1 MTNNEKTKE
10 ELIRE
15 VAGIYKK
22 LAQLEEPNFTNEKPT
37 LENLPDIVLP
47 FLKGP
52 SVLFK
57 EAEDT
62 FVLVGDSDGQIIYF
76 NDVAEQ
82 ISGYS
87 AGEVVGKIG
96 WELFMD
102 LEEAERVKTLVK
114 NNEVDQERKENIWIA
129 KDGSRRIIK
138 WLSYADI
145 GGGQYHIIK
154 GIDITEHKNTLD
166 SLKESRE
173 QYRMLFES
181 MSEGFG
187 IFEFVFGN
195 EGQLSDAKVIEVNPA
210 LEKMFNAERNQVVGR
225 SITEIFPNVVAD
237 DFVRFCSAID
247 NHEPLRFINM
257 TAPKHKWFDIKAYSL
272 ENGNHYA
279 LVVRDISELKLMLER
294 LSASEERFHKAFHN
308 SPEMMVLIRMSDDV
322 FLETNQQFLDN
333 LEYTREEI
341 LEIKP
346 VRLLKPGQE
355 SYYEIILKDL
365 SEQGTIK
372 NVELQFLT
380 KTCKVLT
387 FLCSFQIISLDDQ
400 SCRLVVLKDITKE
413 KQLEKDLLRLD
424 RLHLVGEMA
433 ASIGHEIRNPMT
445 SVRGFLQL
453 LSMNDERSENQ
464 EYYALMIEE
473 IDRANAIITEFLS
486 MSRAKTVVL
495 EPRNLNDIVEAIYP
509 MIKAESLMNNKEI
522 RLELKKL
529 PLLMLDEKEIRQLVL
544 NLVRNGLEAME
555 AGGTLIIGS
564 REDESDWVLY
574 FKDEGEGFA
583 PEMISRAGTPFI
595 STKENGIGLGL
606 AVCYSIAERHNARL
620 EIDTGPEGTTVSVKF
635 SKSGRGL

>member
-1 MTNNEKTKE
+1 MTKNEKTKE
-10 ELIRE
+10 ELIQE
-15 VAGIYKK
+15 VAGIYLK
-22 LAQLEEPNFTNEKPT
+22 LAKMDEPNFNREKPT

-52 SVLFK
+52 SALFK
-57 EAEDT
+57 EAADT
-62 FVLVGDSDGQIIYF
+62 FVLIGDSDGRIIYF
-76 NDVAEQ
+76 NDVAEH
-82 ISGYS
+82 ISGYR
-87 AGEVVGKIG
+87 AGEVIGKIG
-96 WELFMD
+96 WDLFMD
-102 LEEAERVKTLVK
+102 PEEAERVKTLVK

-129 KDGSRRIIK
+129 RDGSRRIIK

-145 GGGQYHIIK
+145 CGGQYHIIK
-154 GIDITEHKNTLD
+154 GIDISEHKNTLD

-187 IFEFVFGN
+187 IFEFVFGSQ
-195 EGQLSDAKVIEVNPA
+195 GKLVDAIVIEVNPA
-210 LEKMFNAERNQVVGR
+210 LEKMFNADRSQVIGK
-225 SITEIFPNVVAD
+225 SIREMFPQVCED
-237 DFVRFCSAID
+237 DFVRFKYAIE
-247 NHEPLRFINM
+247 NQEPLRFIHM

-272 ENGNHYA
+272 ENGNQYA

-294 LSASEERFHKAFHN
+294 LRASEERFYKAFHN
-308 SPEMMVLIRMSDDV
+308 SPEMMVLFRMSDPV

-341 LEIKP
+341 LKIKP
-346 VRLLKPGQE
+346 VNLLKPGQE
-355 SYYEIILKDL
+355 SYYEKIMQDL
-365 SEQGTIK
+365 HQQGTIK
-372 NVELQFLT
+372 DIELQFLT
-380 KTCKVLT
+380 KTGKVLT
-387 FLCSFQIISLDDQ
+387 FICSCQIMSLDEQD
-400 SCRLVVLKDITKE
+400 CNLVVLKNITKE
-413 KQLEKDLLRLD
+413 KQLEKDLMRLD

-453 LSMNDERSENQ
+453 LSINDERSENQ
-464 EYYALMIEE
+464 EYYTLMIEE

-486 MSRAKTVVL
+486 MARDKAVVL

-522 RLELKKL
+522 RLELGEL

-564 REDESDWVLY
+564 RKDESNCVLY
-574 FKDEGEGFA
+574 FMDEGEGFA

-606 AVCYSIAERHNARL
+606 AVCYSIAERHNAGL
-620 EIDTGPEGTTVSVKF
+620 EIDTGSKGTIVSVKF
-635 SKSGRGL
+635 STSSRSI

>member
-1 MTNNEKTKE
+1 MTNNEKTKQ
-10 ELIRE
+10 ELILE

-22 LAQLEEPNFTNEKPT
+22 LAKLEEPNFTYEKPT

-52 SVLFK
+52 STLFK
-57 EAEDT
+57 EATDT
-62 FVLVGDSDGQIIYF
+62 FVLVGDSDGRIIYF

-82 ISGYS
+82 ISGFS
-87 AGEVVGKIG
+87 AGEVIGKIG

-102 LEEAERVKTLVK
+102 PEEAERVKTLVK

-129 KDGSRRIIK
+129 KNGSRRIIK

-145 GGGQYHIIK
+145 GNGKYHIIK
-154 GIDITEHKNTLD
+154 GIDVSEHKNTLD

-173 QYRMLFES
+173 KYRMLFES
-181 MSEGFG
+181 MNEGFG
-187 IFEFVFGN
+187 IFEFVFSN
-195 EGQLSDAKVIEVNPA
+195 ERQLVDAIVIEVNPA
-210 LEKMFNAERNQVVGR
+210 LEKMFNADRNQLIGR
-225 SITEIFPNVVAD
+225 SIAEIFPKVGAD
-237 DFVRFCSAID
+237 DFARFRSAID
-247 NHEPLRFINM
+247 NQEPLRFINM

-279 LVVRDISELKLMLER
+279 LVIRDISELKLMLER
-294 LSASEERFHKAFHN
+294 LRASEERFYKAFHN

-346 VRLLKPGQE
+346 INLLKAGQE
-355 SYYEIILKDL
+355 GYYEKILKAL
-365 SEQGTIK
+365 YEQGTIK

-380 KTCKVLT
+380 KTGKGLT
-387 FLCSFQIISLDDQ
+387 FVCSFQIMSLDDQ

-413 KQLEKDLLRLD
+413 KQLEKNLMRLD

-453 LSMNDERSENQ
+453 LSINDSRSENQ

-473 IDRANAIITEFLS
+473 IDRANAIITEFLT
-486 MSRAKTVVL
+486 MARGKAVIL
-495 EPRNLNDIVEAIYP
+495 EPRNLNDIVEAIHP

-522 RLELKKL
+522 RLELRKL

-564 REDESDWVLY
+564 REDESNCVLY

-583 PEMISRAGTPFI
+583 PEMISRAGTPFV

-606 AVCYSIAERHNARL
+606 AVCYSIAEHHNARL
-620 EIDTGPEGTTVSVKF
+620 EIDTGPKGTIVSVKF
-635 SKSGRGL
+635 SKLGRG